1 MYLTAVRMAATA
13 ARAETSFLKL
23 TRDRIPS
30 VITVI
35 KENIRQKT
43 VRRAAKS
50 AATVPTV
57 PTLY

>member
-1 MYLTAVRMAATA
+1 MAATA